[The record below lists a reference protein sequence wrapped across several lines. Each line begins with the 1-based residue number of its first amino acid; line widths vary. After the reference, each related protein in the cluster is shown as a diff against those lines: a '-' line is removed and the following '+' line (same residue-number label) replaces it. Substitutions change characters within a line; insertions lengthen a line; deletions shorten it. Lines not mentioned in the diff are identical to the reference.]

1 MSRGVRRPVAPP
13 PLISHNSPMLGFFDE
28 SGDPGLKID
37 AGSSRFFV
45 VALVTFD
52 ADDEALQCDR
62 RIDALRGELP
72 QPAGYEFHF
81 AKNPW
86 KIREDFLR
94 AVQPFDFRYH
104 LFILDKELALRQGQS
119 LPNPEALYQDTVRL
133 LLENAKPYLS
143 EIALLIDKGGYRE
156 NRGKL
161 FRRWRNNAGFAGGQ
175 PVIKGIKQ
183 QDSHRNN
190 LLQLA
195 DYVAS
200 ISNQAIS
207 RKREAKQLQERYLE
221 RKEVTRGIWP

>member
-1 MSRGVRRPVAPP
+1 
-13 PLISHNSPMLGFFDE
+13 MLGFFDE

-52 ADDEALQCDR
+52 ADAEALRCDR
-62 RIDALRGELP
+62 RIDALRDEL
-72 QPAGYEFHF
+72 QLPAGYEFHF

-86 KIREDFLR
+86 KIRGDFLR

-133 LLENAKPYLS
+133 LLENAKPYLQ
-143 EIALLIDKGGYRE
+143 EVALLIDKGGDRE

-207 RKREAKQLQERYLE
+207 GKREAKQLQERYLE